1 METRAHPNRLGIW
14 GWIGGG
20 RWGFERYLYAL
31 HRVTGLGLL
40 IYFLLHIFVTSTR
53 AFGPGVWRETM
64 ESVEGPFFKAGEY
77 LVFAAFVFHAVNG
90 IRLGIIELGFGV
102 GRPIEPVY
110 PYATSVGRQRPLAL
124 AVMVV
129 AGVLAAWG
137 AWNFLFLGGGD

>member
-1 METRAHPNRLGIW
+1 MESRAHPNRLGIW

-20 RWGFERYLYAL
+20 RWGFERYLYTL

-40 IYFLLHIFVTSTR
+40 LYFVLHIFVTSMR
-53 AFGPGVWRETM
+53 AFGPEVWEKTM
-64 ESVEGPFFKAGEY
+64 ESVEGPLFKGGEY

-90 IRLGIIELGFGV
+90 IRLGAIELGFLV

-124 AVMVV
+124 AAMLV

-137 AWNFLFLGGGD
+137 AYNFFLMD